1 MKKVLSILSTFVLTS
16 SVTLVLTSNVNIH
29 NQQNKNENKTDID
42 WNGVKNQI
50 NTYFKDIKNN
60 NQNKLMLYSTKN
72 NAVNFEEAMKKA
84 QEKSSEYITRFES
97 QNLSSNE
104 ITNVLLNENSDFKEN
119 YQNALQQQSQDFT
132 KVNISPLLKNNST
145 TIDYDYILS
154 IINSINNRMALNELD
169 QHIQN
174 LKIIGISFTTVATAA
189 AIAAVAFF
197 AVAFFTFGAT
207 SAWGTGCSIIAAT
220 LGSAA
225 AILDLVLL
233 KYNKEREN
241 LEEKI
246 STGIITFNDI
256 FTLGHLSYT
265 ILSASLPA
273 IEGTLSATSWAFPAG
288 VALIGVIAGILGWI
302 SFYK

>member
-1 MKKVLSILSTFVLTS
+1 
-16 SVTLVLTSNVNIH
+16 
-29 NQQNKNENKTDID
+29 
-42 WNGVKNQI
+42 
-50 NTYFKDIKNN
+50 
-60 NQNKLMLYSTKN
+60 MLYSTKN

-207 SAWGTGCSIIAAT
+207 SA
-220 LGSAA
+220 
-225 AILDLVLL
+225 
-233 KYNKEREN
+233 
-241 LEEKI
+241 
-246 STGIITFNDI
+246 
-256 FTLGHLSYT
+256 
-265 ILSASLPA
+265 
-273 IEGTLSATSWAFPAG
+273 
-288 VALIGVIAGILGWI
+288 
-302 SFYK
+302 